1 MKKLLCIFLLAMM
14 IGCGKENSVDESK
27 SSVNNIETVQ
37 QQEKSVESVSEKTP
51 VKEAANKDIE
61 PKIIFSNDG
70 IILPAK
76 DKKIAFR
83 SINVKKVNLKIKK
96 VYENNTTQFLQEFV
110 FKGNGNIFD
119 YGVEDT
125 FDQVGDIVF
134 EKDYDLDYEK
144 NIWKQNEIELGDFV
158 DTKGLFI
165 LELSFDEKGIDY
177 EFPAGTDS
185 WKKYSF
191 MRNNGRIGKAVLL
204 SHMGI
209 TAQKETEQ
217 TVVCV
222 MDILKNTPVKN
233 AEVKLISVNNQVLQE
248 GKTNSRGEIVF
259 KNYHKMMYVL
269 AEKDGERSILKFRDS
284 QLSYDGFAVEGV
296 FASKGIQA
304 FIYTDRGIYRPGDE
318 VHISF
323 IARNNE
329 ISLPENHPVTIN
341 IYSPTGK
348 KFIEN
353 AVITESKNG
362 FYTYSFKTN
371 LDSETGIWRAEAQMG
386 SNKFIKDISV
396 ETVVPYKIKVETKVP
411 EKLNINENKNF
422 KMSIEADYLFG
433 APGKN
438 LKYTSDIQIRE
449 ESINFEKFRNYVF
462 KSPTSYAF
470 NSREYAEGKLNEEG
484 RGELEFDISKII
496 PKNLNL
502 IGIITTR
509 VMETNGR
516 PVIKMDTISINKF
529 DSYVGIKIPEDTYIK
544 SGDKLNLEV
553 IAVDNKGE
561 NLISGKNLTYRVY
574 KNEYSWWWDYD
585 DYNSFMRSIKT
596 DKNTVLLCEKD
607 FVFGDKPYLIDYA
620 PEGNG
625 EIFVEVEDKTTG
637 QITGINLYA
646 GTWRDSTL
654 NRKIDKLKIES
665 EQKKYAVGDTAK
677 IIFEGTKGAKALVT
691 VEKKG
696 VVSERKWIDAGEI
709 KNIFE
714 FPVTEDMFPNAY
726 VNIRLFQD
734 YNTLDNDRPLRLYGA
749 VPIVVE
755 NESRKLNI
763 KIDAPE
769 NIKPNEKFTVK
780 VKNLSETKMDYTV
793 AVVDEGILEIT
804 GFKTPDPYGYFYQK
818 LGMQVFSYDNY
829 SEIIGRTFGDVHQI
843 LKTGGDGFVNETA
856 MTKSA
861 QRMKNMGIED
871 VQRFK
876 PVAFFKGV
884 LTTDEKGEG
893 EIEFAIP
900 DYIGAVKVMVVGAD
914 GEKYGSA
921 EKEIVV
927 KAPVVMQ
934 SSLPRNLKYGDEFI
948 VPVSVFALEE
958 EVGEVKVTLDFMG
971 DIQTQTVSF
980 DEKGDKTVYFNVKTG
995 EYIGNGKIKISA
1007 VSKIYNYEE
1016 ETDININSNNPY
1028 IYINEIKNLE
1038 AGKEISF
1045 TQPENFIKGS
1055 AEGKITV
1062 SNTPILSVD
1071 HRIQELIRYP
1081 YGCVEQTVSAVFPQ
1095 IYIDM
1100 LTHSNKFDREKI
1112 IGNVNAAVG
1121 KLSRLQMYDGSF
1133 PYWPQGDTDIWATV
1147 YTGHFLTE
1155 AKVRGYYIPEDMY
1168 NRVVSYEKELV
1179 RNNNISLETKVY
1191 ALYVLALGDVP
1202 EISQMNL
1209 IYENYFDKLST
1220 TGKWYLAAAYNLAGE
1235 EKLSKDTA
1243 EKLSLVPD
1251 KMSEEYERYSYGSE
1265 LRDKAVILNA
1275 YYNIFG
1281 RPEEN
1286 LYKEVLTKLQSNQW
1300 LSTQSMGQALA
1311 ALAHMKDS
1319 PTGKD
1324 IAGIIDID
1332 GKQTEFTTENGIFE
1346 YTVPENV
1353 KDIKVISKDN
1363 GYINYYWEGVPVNYE
1378 GENISETVKLTRNYY
1393 DEKGN
1398 PINEKDI
1405 LSLSSGKSFWLEIK
1419 VLPAD
1424 SVKEY
1429 IHVDNM
1435 ALTQVLPSG
1444 WEIENIRAVNGQ
1456 YPNWVEERI
1465 RDTYVDYEDIR
1476 DDRIMWFFD
1485 YNNYNQGGQSFFV
1498 KINAVTKGKFDF
1510 PGTTAEAMYDNSC
1523 RAYLKG
1529 FRAEVK

>member
-1 MKKLLCIFLLAMM
+1 MKKLLCIFLLAMI

-51 VKEAANKDIE
+51 VKKAANKDIE
-61 PKIIFSNDG
+61 PKIVFSNDG
-70 IILPAK
+70 IILPTK

-119 YGVEDT
+119 YNVEDT
-125 FDQVGDIVF
+125 FDQVGDVVF

-165 LELSFDEKGIDY
+165 LELTFDEKGIDY
-177 EFPAGTDS
+177 EFPVGTDS

-217 TVVCV
+217 TVICV

-233 AEVKLISVNNQVLQE
+233 AEVKLISINNQVLQE

-259 KNYHKMMYVL
+259 KNYDKMMYVL

-323 IARNNE
+323 IARNSE

-353 AVITESKNG
+353 AVITKSKNG

-371 LDSETGIWRAEAQMG
+371 LDSETGIWRAEAQIG

-411 EKLNINENKNF
+411 EELNINENKNF

-438 LKYTSDIQIRE
+438 LRYTSDIQIRE
-449 ESINFEKFRNYVF
+449 ENINFEKFRNYVF
-462 KSPTSYAF
+462 KNPTSYAF
-470 NSREYAEGKLNEEG
+470 NFREYAEGKLNEEG
-484 RGELEFDISKII
+484 KGELEFDISKIT

-502 IGIITTR
+502 MGIITTR

-529 DSYVGIKIPEDTYIK
+529 DSYVGIKVPEDTYIK

-561 NLISGKNLTYRVY
+561 NLVSGKNLTYRVY

-607 FVFGDKPYLIDYA
+607 FVSEDKPYLIDYA

-625 EIFVEVEDKTTG
+625 EIFVEVEDKATG
-637 QITGINLYA
+637 QMTGINLYA

-677 IIFEGTKGAKALVT
+677 IIFEGTKGAKALIT

-714 FPVTEDMFPNAY
+714 LPVTEDMFPNAY

-769 NIKPNEKFTVK
+769 NVKPNEKFTIN

-793 AVVDEGILEIT
+793 AVVDEGILDIT

-843 LKTGGDGFVNETA
+843 LTTGGDGFVNEMA

-876 PVAFFKGV
+876 PVALFKGV

-893 EIEFAIP
+893 KIEFTIP

-927 KAPVVMQ
+927 KAPVVVQ
-934 SSLPRNLKYGDEFI
+934 SSLPRNLKYGDEFT
-948 VPVSVFALEE
+948 VPVSVFALEDG
-958 EVGEVKVTLDFMG
+958 VGEVKVTLDFMG
-971 DIQTQTVSF
+971 DVQTQTVSF
-980 DEKGDKTVYFNVKTG
+980 DKKGNKVVNFTVKTG

-1007 VSKIYNYEE
+1007 VSKVYSYKE

-1038 AGKEISF
+1038 EGKEIFF

-1055 AEGKITV
+1055 AEGKITI
-1062 SNTPILSVD
+1062 SNAPILSVD

-1100 LTHSNKFDREKI
+1100 LTYSNKFDREKI
-1112 IGNVNAAVG
+1112 TGNVNAAVG

-1133 PYWPQGDTDIWATV
+1133 PYCPQGDTDIWATV
-1147 YTGHFLTE
+1147 YAGHFLTE
-1155 AKVRGYYIPEDMY
+1155 AKARGYYIPEDMH

-1191 ALYVLALGDVP
+1191 ALYVLALGDTP

-1235 EKLSKDTA
+1235 NKLSKDTA

-1286 LYKEVLTKLQSNQW
+1286 LYKEILTKLQSNQW

>member
-14 IGCGKENSVDESK
+14 IGCGKENSIDESK

-37 QQEKSVESVSEKTP
+37 QQEKNVESVSEKTP

-61 PKIIFSNDG
+61 PKIIFSSNG

-165 LELSFDEKGIDY
+165 LELTFDEKGIDY

-191 MRNNGRIGKAVLL
+191 FRNNGRAGKAVLL

-248 GKTNSRGEIVF
+248 GKTDSKGEIVF
-259 KNYHKMMYVL
+259 KNYDKMMYVL

-462 KSPTSYAF
+462 KNPTSYAF

-607 FVFGDKPYLIDYA
+607 FVSGDKPYLIDYA

-625 EIFVEVEDKTTG
+625 EIFVEVEDKITG

-714 FPVTEDMFPNAY
+714 LSVTEDMFPNAY

-893 EIEFAIP
+893 KIEFTIP

-1100 LTHSNKFDREKI
+1100 LTHSNKFHREKI

-1155 AKVRGYYIPEDMY
+1155 AKARGYYIPEDMY

-1235 EKLSKDTA
+1235 DKLSKDTA

>member
-1 MKKLLCIFLLAMM
+1 MKKLLCIFLLAIM

-37 QQEKSVESVSEKTP
+37 QQEKNVESISEKTP

-144 NIWKQNEIELGDFV
+144 NIWKQNEIEPGDFV

-248 GKTNSRGEIVF
+248 GKTDSRGEIVF
-259 KNYHKMMYVL
+259 KNYDKMMYVL

-396 ETVVPYKIKVETKVP
+396 ETVVPYKIKVETKVS
-411 EKLNINENKNF
+411 EKLNINENKNL

-607 FVFGDKPYLIDYA
+607 FVSKDKPYLIDYA

-625 EIFVEVEDKTTG
+625 EIFVEVEDKITG

-714 FPVTEDMFPNAY
+714 LSVTEDMFPNAY

-755 NESRKLNI
+755 NESKKLNI

-843 LKTGGDGFVNETA
+843 LKTGGDGFVNEMA

-876 PVAFFKGV
+876 PVALFKGV

-893 EIEFAIP
+893 KIEFTIP

-1038 AGKEISF
+1038 AGKEIFF

-1133 PYWPQGDTDIWATV
+1133 PYWQQGDTDIWATV

-1155 AKVRGYYIPEDMY
+1155 AKARGYYIPEDMY

-1220 TGKWYLAAAYNLAGE
+1220 TGKWYLAAAYNFAGE
-1235 EKLSKDTA
+1235 DKLSKDTA

-1319 PTGKD
+1319 STGKD

-1332 GKQTEFTTENGIFE
+1332 GKQTEFTTENGISE
-1346 YTVPENV
+1346 YIVPENV

-1435 ALTQVLPSG
+1435 ALIQVLPSG

>member
-51 VKEAANKDIE
+51 VKKAANKDIE

-119 YGVEDT
+119 YNVEDT
-125 FDQVGDIVF
+125 FDKVGDIVF
-134 EKDYDLDYEK
+134 EKDYNLDYEK

-191 MRNNGRIGKAVLL
+191 FRNNGRAGKAVLL

-248 GKTNSRGEIVF
+248 GKTDSRGEIVF
-259 KNYHKMMYVL
+259 KNYDKMMYVL
-269 AEKDGERSILKFRDS
+269 AEKEGERSILKFRDS

-714 FPVTEDMFPNAY
+714 LPVTEDMFPNAY

-755 NESRKLNI
+755 NESKKLNI

-876 PVAFFKGV
+876 PVALFKGV

-980 DEKGDKTVYFNVKTG
+980 DEKGDKTVYFNVKIG

-1071 HRIQELIRYP
+1071 HRIQEFIRYP

-1100 LTHSNKFDREKI
+1100 LTHNNKFDREKI

-1155 AKVRGYYIPEDMY
+1155 AKARGYYIPEDMY
-1168 NRVVSYEKELV
+1168 NRVVLYEKELV

-1235 EKLSKDTA
+1235 DKLSKDTA

-1281 RPEEN
+1281 RSEEN

-1311 ALAHMKDS
+1311 ALAYMKDS
-1319 PTGKD
+1319 STSKD

-1332 GKQTEFTTENGIFE
+1332 GKQTEFTTKNGIFE

-1510 PGTTAEAMYDNSC
+1510 LGTTAEAMYDNSC

>member
-1 MKKLLCIFLLAMM
+1 MKKLLCIFLLAIM
-14 IGCGKENSVDESK
+14 IGCGKENSVNESK

-37 QQEKSVESVSEKTP
+37 QQEKNVESVSEKTP

-96 VYENNTTQFLQEFV
+96 VYENNTTQFLQEFI

-119 YGVEDT
+119 YNVEDT
-125 FDQVGDIVF
+125 FDKVGDIVF
-134 EKDYDLDYEK
+134 EKDYNLDYEK

-248 GKTNSRGEIVF
+248 GKTDSKGEIVF
-259 KNYHKMMYVL
+259 KNYDKMMYVL

-411 EKLNINENKNF
+411 EELNINENKNF

-462 KSPTSYAF
+462 KNPTSYAF
-470 NSREYAEGKLNEEG
+470 NSREYTEGKLNEEG
-484 RGELEFDISKII
+484 KGELEFDISKII

-529 DSYVGIKIPEDTYIK
+529 DSYVGIKTPEDTYIK

-607 FVFGDKPYLIDYA
+607 FVSGDKPYLIDYA

-714 FPVTEDMFPNAY
+714 LPVTEDMFPNAY

-876 PVAFFKGV
+876 PVALFKGV

-934 SSLPRNLKYGDEFI
+934 SSLPKNLKYGDEFI

-1038 AGKEISF
+1038 AGKEIFF

-1133 PYWPQGDTDIWATV
+1133 PYWQQGDTDIWATV

-1155 AKVRGYYIPEDMY
+1155 AKARGYYIPEDMY

-1220 TGKWYLAAAYNLAGE
+1220 TGKWYLAAAYNFAGE
-1235 EKLSKDTA
+1235 DKLSKDTA

-1319 PTGKD
+1319 STGKD

-1346 YTVPENV
+1346 YIVPENV

-1498 KINAVTKGKFDF
+1498 KINAVTKGNFDF

>member
-1 MKKLLCIFLLAMM
+1 MKKLLCIFLLAMI

-37 QQEKSVESVSEKTP
+37 QQEKNVESVSEKTP

-61 PKIIFSNDG
+61 PKIIFSNNG

-76 DKKIAFR
+76 DKKITFR

-119 YGVEDT
+119 YNVEDT
-125 FDQVGDIVF
+125 FDQIGDIVF

-165 LELSFDEKGIDY
+165 LELTFDEKGIDY

-248 GKTNSRGEIVF
+248 GKTDSRGEIVF
-259 KNYHKMMYVL
+259 KNYDKMMYVL

-411 EKLNINENKNF
+411 EELNINENKNF

-438 LKYTSDIQIRE
+438 LRYTSDIQIRE

-462 KSPTSYAF
+462 KNPTSYAF
-470 NSREYAEGKLNEEG
+470 NSREYTEGKLNEEG
-484 RGELEFDISKII
+484 KGELEFDISKII

-607 FVFGDKPYLIDYA
+607 FVSGDKPYLIDYA

-714 FPVTEDMFPNAY
+714 LSVTEDMFPNAY

-755 NESRKLNI
+755 NESKKLNI

-876 PVAFFKGV
+876 PVALFKGV

-1062 SNTPILSVD
+1062 SNAPILSVD

-1155 AKVRGYYIPEDMY
+1155 AKARGYYIPEDMY

-1275 YYNIFG
+1275 YYNIFD

-1319 PTGKD
+1319 STGKD

-1393 DEKGN
+1393 DEEGN

-1476 DDRIMWFFD
+1476 DDRVMWFFD

>member
-1 MKKLLCIFLLAMM
+1 MKKLLCIFLLAMI
-14 IGCGKENSVDESK
+14 IGCGKENSVNESK

-51 VKEAANKDIE
+51 VKEAVSKDIE
-61 PKIIFSNDG
+61 PKIVFSNDG
-70 IILPAK
+70 IILPTK

-83 SINVKKVNLKIKK
+83 SVNVKKVNLKIKK
-96 VYENNTTQFLQEFV
+96 VYENNTTQFLQEFI

-119 YGVEDT
+119 YNVEDT
-125 FDQVGDIVF
+125 FDKVGDIVF

-222 MDILKNTPVKN
+222 MGILKNTPVKN

-248 GKTNSRGEIVF
+248 GKTDSKGEIVF
-259 KNYHKMMYVL
+259 KNYDKMMYVL

-561 NLISGKNLTYRVY
+561 NLISGKNLIYRVY

-607 FVFGDKPYLIDYA
+607 FVSGDKPYLIDYA

-625 EIFVEVEDKTTG
+625 EIFVEVEDKITG

-714 FPVTEDMFPNAY
+714 LPVTEDMFPNAY

-843 LKTGGDGFVNETA
+843 LKTGGDGFVNEMA

-876 PVAFFKGV
+876 PVALFKGV

-893 EIEFAIP
+893 KIEFTIP

-927 KAPVVMQ
+927 KAPVVIQ

-958 EVGEVKVTLDFMG
+958 EVGKVKVTLDFMG
-971 DIQTQTVSF
+971 DIQTQTISF

-1007 VSKIYNYEE
+1007 VSKIYNYKE

-1100 LTHSNKFDREKI
+1100 LTHSNKFHREKI

-1155 AKVRGYYIPEDMY
+1155 AKARGYYIPEDMY
-1168 NRVVSYEKELV
+1168 NRVILYEKELV

-1191 ALYVLALGDVP
+1191 ALYVLVLGDVP

-1235 EKLSKDTA
+1235 DKLSKDTA

>member
-1 MKKLLCIFLLAMM
+1 MKKLLCIFLLAIM

-37 QQEKSVESVSEKTP
+37 QQEKNVESISEKTP

-83 SINVKKVNLKIKK
+83 SINMKKVNLKIKK

-125 FDQVGDIVF
+125 FDKVGDIVF

-222 MDILKNTPVKN
+222 MGILKNTPVKN

-248 GKTNSRGEIVF
+248 GKTDSKGEIVF
-259 KNYHKMMYVL
+259 KNYDKMMYVL

-561 NLISGKNLTYRVY
+561 NLISGKNLIYRVY

-607 FVFGDKPYLIDYA
+607 FVSGDKPYLIDYA

-625 EIFVEVEDKTTG
+625 EIFVEVEDKITG

-714 FPVTEDMFPNAY
+714 LPVTEDMFPNAY

-843 LKTGGDGFVNETA
+843 LKTGGDGFVNEMA

-876 PVAFFKGV
+876 PVALFKGV

-893 EIEFAIP
+893 KIEFTIP

-927 KAPVVMQ
+927 KAPVVIQ

-958 EVGEVKVTLDFMG
+958 EVGKVKVTLDFMG
-971 DIQTQTVSF
+971 DIQTQTISF

-1007 VSKIYNYEE
+1007 VSKIYNYKE

-1038 AGKEISF
+1038 AGKEIFF

-1062 SNTPILSVD
+1062 SNAPILSVD

-1155 AKVRGYYIPEDMY
+1155 AKARGYYIPEDMY
-1168 NRVVSYEKELV
+1168 NRVISYKKELV

-1191 ALYVLALGDVP
+1191 TLYVLALGDVP

-1235 EKLSKDTA
+1235 DKLSKDTA

>member
-37 QQEKSVESVSEKTP
+37 QQEKNVESVSEKTP

-61 PKIIFSNDG
+61 PKIIFSNNG

-96 VYENNTTQFLQEFV
+96 VYENNTTQFLQEFI

-125 FDQVGDIVF
+125 FDKVGDIVF

-165 LELSFDEKGIDY
+165 LELTFDEKGIDY

-191 MRNNGRIGKAVLL
+191 FRNNGRAGKAVLL

-248 GKTNSRGEIVF
+248 GKTDSRGEIVF
-259 KNYHKMMYVL
+259 KNYDKMMYVL

-296 FASKGIQA
+296 FASKGIRA

-323 IARNNE
+323 IARNSE

-462 KSPTSYAF
+462 KNPTSYAF
-470 NSREYAEGKLNEEG
+470 NSREYTEGKLNEEG
-484 RGELEFDISKII
+484 KGELEFDISKII

-561 NLISGKNLTYRVY
+561 NLISGKNLIYRVY

-607 FVFGDKPYLIDYA
+607 FVSGDKPYLIDYA

-637 QITGINLYA
+637 QITGINLYV

-714 FPVTEDMFPNAY
+714 LPVTEDMFPNAY

-843 LKTGGDGFVNETA
+843 LKTGGDGFVNEMA

-876 PVAFFKGV
+876 PVALFKGV

-893 EIEFAIP
+893 KIEFTIP

-1038 AGKEISF
+1038 AGKEIFF

-1062 SNTPILSVD
+1062 SNAPILSVD

-1155 AKVRGYYIPEDMY
+1155 AKARGYYIPEDMY
-1168 NRVVSYEKELV
+1168 NRVISYKKELV

-1191 ALYVLALGDVP
+1191 TLYVLALGDVP

-1220 TGKWYLAAAYNLAGE
+1220 TGKWYLAAEYNLAGE
-1235 EKLSKDTA
+1235 DKLSKDTA

-1319 PTGKD
+1319 STGKD

>member
-37 QQEKSVESVSEKTP
+37 QQEKNVESVSEKTP

-61 PKIIFSNDG
+61 PKIIFSNNG

-96 VYENNTTQFLQEFV
+96 VYENNTTQFLQEFI

-125 FDQVGDIVF
+125 FDKVGDIVF

-165 LELSFDEKGIDY
+165 LELTFDEKGIDY

-191 MRNNGRIGKAVLL
+191 FRNNGRAGKAVLL

-248 GKTNSRGEIVF
+248 GKTDSRGEIVF
-259 KNYHKMMYVL
+259 KNYDKMMYVL

-296 FASKGIQA
+296 FASKGIRA

-323 IARNNE
+323 IARNSE

-561 NLISGKNLTYRVY
+561 NLISGKNLIYRVY

-607 FVFGDKPYLIDYA
+607 FVSGDKPYLIDYA

-714 FPVTEDMFPNAY
+714 LPVTEDMFPNAY

-876 PVAFFKGV
+876 PVALFKGV

-934 SSLPRNLKYGDEFI
+934 SSLPRNLKYGDEFT

-1155 AKVRGYYIPEDMY
+1155 AKARGYYIPEDMY

-1235 EKLSKDTA
+1235 DKLSKDTA

-1319 PTGKD
+1319 STSKD

-1476 DDRIMWFFD
+1476 DDRVMWFFD

>member
-1 MKKLLCIFLLAMM
+1 MKKLLCIFLLAIM

-37 QQEKSVESVSEKTP
+37 QQEKNVESISEKTP

-144 NIWKQNEIELGDFV
+144 NIWKQNEIEPGDFV

-248 GKTNSRGEIVF
+248 GKTDSRGEIVF
-259 KNYHKMMYVL
+259 KNYDKMMYVL

-304 FIYTDRGIYRPGDE
+304 FIYTDREIYRPGDE

-396 ETVVPYKIKVETKVP
+396 ETVVPYKIKVETKVS
-411 EKLNINENKNF
+411 EKLNINENKNL

-607 FVFGDKPYLIDYA
+607 FVSKDKPYLIDYA

-625 EIFVEVEDKTTG
+625 EIFVEVEDKITG

-714 FPVTEDMFPNAY
+714 LSVTEDMFPNAY

-755 NESRKLNI
+755 NESKKLNI

-843 LKTGGDGFVNETA
+843 LKTGGDGFVNEMA

-876 PVAFFKGV
+876 PVALFKGV

-893 EIEFAIP
+893 KIEFTIP

-1038 AGKEISF
+1038 AGKEIFF

-1133 PYWPQGDTDIWATV
+1133 PYWQQGDTDIWATV

-1155 AKVRGYYIPEDMY
+1155 AKARGYYIPEDMY

-1220 TGKWYLAAAYNLAGE
+1220 TGKWYLAAAYNFAGE
-1235 EKLSKDTA
+1235 DKLSKDTA

-1319 PTGKD
+1319 STGKD

-1332 GKQTEFTTENGIFE
+1332 GKQTEFTTENGISE
-1346 YTVPENV
+1346 YIVPENV

-1435 ALTQVLPSG
+1435 ALIQVLPSG

>member
-1 MKKLLCIFLLAMM
+1 
-14 IGCGKENSVDESK
+14 
-27 SSVNNIETVQ
+27 
-37 QQEKSVESVSEKTP
+37 
-51 VKEAANKDIE
+51 
-61 PKIIFSNDG
+61 
-70 IILPAK
+70 
-76 DKKIAFR
+76 
-83 SINVKKVNLKIKK
+83 
-96 VYENNTTQFLQEFV
+96 
-110 FKGNGNIFD
+110 
-119 YGVEDT
+119 
-125 FDQVGDIVF
+125 
-134 EKDYDLDYEK
+134 
-144 NIWKQNEIELGDFV
+144 
-158 DTKGLFI
+158 
-165 LELSFDEKGIDY
+165 
-177 EFPAGTDS
+177 
-185 WKKYSF
+185 
-191 MRNNGRIGKAVLL
+191 
-204 SHMGI
+204 
-209 TAQKETEQ
+209 
-217 TVVCV
+217 
-222 MDILKNTPVKN
+222 
-233 AEVKLISVNNQVLQE
+233 
-248 GKTNSRGEIVF
+248 
-259 KNYHKMMYVL
+259 
-269 AEKDGERSILKFRDS
+269 
-284 QLSYDGFAVEGV
+284 
-296 FASKGIQA
+296 
-304 FIYTDRGIYRPGDE
+304 
-318 VHISF
+318 
-323 IARNNE
+323 
-329 ISLPENHPVTIN
+329 
-341 IYSPTGK
+341 
-348 KFIEN
+348 
-353 AVITESKNG
+353 
-362 FYTYSFKTN
+362 
-371 LDSETGIWRAEAQMG
+371 
-386 SNKFIKDISV
+386 
-396 ETVVPYKIKVETKVP
+396 
-411 EKLNINENKNF
+411 
-422 KMSIEADYLFG
+422 
-433 APGKN
+433 
-438 LKYTSDIQIRE
+438 
-449 ESINFEKFRNYVF
+449 
-462 KSPTSYAF
+462 
-470 NSREYAEGKLNEEG
+470 
-484 RGELEFDISKII
+484 
-496 PKNLNL
+496 
-502 IGIITTR
+502 
-509 VMETNGR
+509 
-516 PVIKMDTISINKF
+516 
-529 DSYVGIKIPEDTYIK
+529 
-544 SGDKLNLEV
+544 
-553 IAVDNKGE
+553 
-561 NLISGKNLTYRVY
+561 
-574 KNEYSWWWDYD
+574 
-585 DYNSFMRSIKT
+585 
-596 DKNTVLLCEKD
+596 
-607 FVFGDKPYLIDYA
+607 
-620 PEGNG
+620 
-625 EIFVEVEDKTTG
+625 
-637 QITGINLYA
+637 
-646 GTWRDSTL
+646 
-654 NRKIDKLKIES
+654 
-665 EQKKYAVGDTAK
+665 
-677 IIFEGTKGAKALVT
+677 
-691 VEKKG
+691 
-696 VVSERKWIDAGEI
+696 
-709 KNIFE
+709 
-714 FPVTEDMFPNAY
+714 MFPNAY

-755 NESRKLNI
+755 NESKKLNI

-876 PVAFFKGV
+876 PVALFKGV

-980 DEKGDKTVYFNVKTG
+980 DEKGDKTVYFNVKIG

-1038 AGKEISF
+1038 AGKEIFF

-1155 AKVRGYYIPEDMY
+1155 AKARGYYIPEDMY

-1235 EKLSKDTA
+1235 DKLSKDTA

-1281 RPEEN
+1281 RSEEN

-1311 ALAHMKDS
+1311 ALAYMKDS
-1319 PTGKD
+1319 STSKD

-1332 GKQTEFTTENGIFE
+1332 GKQTEFTTKNGIFE

>member
-1 MKKLLCIFLLAMM
+1 MKKLLCIFLLAMI

-96 VYENNTTQFLQEFV
+96 VYENNTTQFLQEFI

-165 LELSFDEKGIDY
+165 LELTFDEKGIDY

-191 MRNNGRIGKAVLL
+191 FRNNGRAGKAVLL

-248 GKTNSRGEIVF
+248 GKTDSRGEIVF

-438 LKYTSDIQIRE
+438 LRYTSDIQIRE
-449 ESINFEKFRNYVF
+449 ESVNFEKFRNYVF
-462 KSPTSYAF
+462 KNPTSYAF

-484 RGELEFDISKII
+484 KGELEFDISKII

-561 NLISGKNLTYRVY
+561 NLISGKNLTY
-574 KNEYSWWWDYD
+574 
-585 DYNSFMRSIKT
+585 
-596 DKNTVLLCEKD
+596 
-607 FVFGDKPYLIDYA
+607 
-620 PEGNG
+620 
-625 EIFVEVEDKTTG
+625 
-637 QITGINLYA
+637 
-646 GTWRDSTL
+646 
-654 NRKIDKLKIES
+654 
-665 EQKKYAVGDTAK
+665 
-677 IIFEGTKGAKALVT
+677 
-691 VEKKG
+691 
-696 VVSERKWIDAGEI
+696 
-709 KNIFE
+709 
-714 FPVTEDMFPNAY
+714 
-726 VNIRLFQD
+726 
-734 YNTLDNDRPLRLYGA
+734 
-749 VPIVVE
+749 
-755 NESRKLNI
+755 
-763 KIDAPE
+763 
-769 NIKPNEKFTVK
+769 
-780 VKNLSETKMDYTV
+780 
-793 AVVDEGILEIT
+793 
-804 GFKTPDPYGYFYQK
+804 
-818 LGMQVFSYDNY
+818 
-829 SEIIGRTFGDVHQI
+829 
-843 LKTGGDGFVNETA
+843 
-856 MTKSA
+856 
-861 QRMKNMGIED
+861 
-871 VQRFK
+871 
-876 PVAFFKGV
+876 
-884 LTTDEKGEG
+884 
-893 EIEFAIP
+893 
-900 DYIGAVKVMVVGAD
+900 
-914 GEKYGSA
+914 
-921 EKEIVV
+921 
-927 KAPVVMQ
+927 
-934 SSLPRNLKYGDEFI
+934 
-948 VPVSVFALEE
+948 
-958 EVGEVKVTLDFMG
+958 
-971 DIQTQTVSF
+971 
-980 DEKGDKTVYFNVKTG
+980 
-995 EYIGNGKIKISA
+995 
-1007 VSKIYNYEE
+1007 
-1016 ETDININSNNPY
+1016 
-1028 IYINEIKNLE
+1028 
-1038 AGKEISF
+1038 
-1045 TQPENFIKGS
+1045 
-1055 AEGKITV
+1055 
-1062 SNTPILSVD
+1062 
-1071 HRIQELIRYP
+1071 
-1081 YGCVEQTVSAVFPQ
+1081 
-1095 IYIDM
+1095 
-1100 LTHSNKFDREKI
+1100 
-1112 IGNVNAAVG
+1112 
-1121 KLSRLQMYDGSF
+1121 
-1133 PYWPQGDTDIWATV
+1133 
-1147 YTGHFLTE
+1147 
-1155 AKVRGYYIPEDMY
+1155 
-1168 NRVVSYEKELV
+1168 
-1179 RNNNISLETKVY
+1179 
-1191 ALYVLALGDVP
+1191 
-1202 EISQMNL
+1202 
-1209 IYENYFDKLST
+1209 
-1220 TGKWYLAAAYNLAGE
+1220 
-1235 EKLSKDTA
+1235 
-1243 EKLSLVPD
+1243 LSL
-1251 KMSEEYERYSYGSE
+1251 
-1265 LRDKAVILNA
+1265 
-1275 YYNIFG
+1275 
-1281 RPEEN
+1281 
-1286 LYKEVLTKLQSNQW
+1286 
-1300 LSTQSMGQALA
+1300 
-1311 ALAHMKDS
+1311 
-1319 PTGKD
+1319 
-1324 IAGIIDID
+1324 
-1332 GKQTEFTTENGIFE
+1332 
-1346 YTVPENV
+1346 
-1353 KDIKVISKDN
+1353 
-1363 GYINYYWEGVPVNYE
+1363 
-1378 GENISETVKLTRNYY
+1378 
-1393 DEKGN
+1393 
-1398 PINEKDI
+1398 
-1405 LSLSSGKSFWLEIK
+1405 
-1419 VLPAD
+1419 
-1424 SVKEY
+1424 
-1429 IHVDNM
+1429 IH
-1435 ALTQVLPSG
+1435 
-1444 WEIENIRAVNGQ
+1444 I
-1456 YPNWVEERI
+1456 
-1465 RDTYVDYEDIR
+1465 
-1476 DDRIMWFFD
+1476 
-1485 YNNYNQGGQSFFV
+1485 
-1498 KINAVTKGKFDF
+1498 
-1510 PGTTAEAMYDNSC
+1510 
-1523 RAYLKG
+1523 
-1529 FRAEVK
+1529 

>member
-37 QQEKSVESVSEKTP
+37 QQEKNVESVSEKTP
-51 VKEAANKDIE
+51 VKKAANKDIE

-119 YGVEDT
+119 YNVEDT
-125 FDQVGDIVF
+125 FDKVGDIVF

-217 TVVCV
+217 TVICV

-248 GKTNSRGEIVF
+248 GKTDSRGEIVF
-259 KNYHKMMYVL
+259 KNYDKMMYVL

-484 RGELEFDISKII
+484 KGELEFDISKII

-607 FVFGDKPYLIDYA
+607 FVSGDKPYLIDYA

-714 FPVTEDMFPNAY
+714 LPVTEDMFPNAY

-876 PVAFFKGV
+876 PVALFKGV

-1155 AKVRGYYIPEDMY
+1155 AKARGYYIPEDMY

-1235 EKLSKDTA
+1235 DKLSKDTA

-1319 PTGKD
+1319 STSKD

>member
-1 MKKLLCIFLLAMM
+1 MKKLLCIFLLVMM
-14 IGCGKENSVDESK
+14 IGCSKENSVDESK

-37 QQEKSVESVSEKTP
+37 QQEKNVESVSGKTP

-76 DKKIAFR
+76 DKKITFR

-191 MRNNGRIGKAVLL
+191 FRNNGRAGKAVLL

-248 GKTNSRGEIVF
+248 GKTDSKGEIVF
-259 KNYHKMMYVL
+259 KNYDKMMYVL

-484 RGELEFDISKII
+484 KGELEFDISKII

-876 PVAFFKGV
+876 PVALFKGV

-893 EIEFAIP
+893 KIEFTIP

-958 EVGEVKVTLDFMG
+958 KVGEVKVTLDFMG

-980 DEKGDKTVYFNVKTG
+980 DEKGDKTVYFNVKIG

-1155 AKVRGYYIPEDMY
+1155 AKARGYYIPEDMY

-1235 EKLSKDTA
+1235 DKLSKDTA

-1319 PTGKD
+1319 STGKD

-1332 GKQTEFTTENGIFE
+1332 GKQTEFITENGIFE

-1476 DDRIMWFFD
+1476 DDRVMWFFD

>member
-1 MKKLLCIFLLAMM
+1 MKKLLCIFLLAIM
-14 IGCGKENSVDESK
+14 IGCGKENSVNESK

-96 VYENNTTQFLQEFV
+96 VYENNTTQFLQEFI

-217 TVVCV
+217 TVICV

-233 AEVKLISVNNQVLQE
+233 VEVKLISVNNQVLQE
-248 GKTNSRGEIVF
+248 GKTDSRGEIIF
-259 KNYHKMMYVL
+259 KNYGKMMYVL

-411 EKLNINENKNF
+411 EKLNINENKNL

-470 NSREYAEGKLNEEG
+470 NSREYAEGKLNKEG

-509 VMETNGR
+509 VIETNGR

-553 IAVDNKGE
+553 IALDNKGE

-607 FVFGDKPYLIDYA
+607 FVSGDKPYLIDYA

-625 EIFVEVEDKTTG
+625 EIFVEVEDKITG

-714 FPVTEDMFPNAY
+714 LPVTEDMFPNAY

-843 LKTGGDGFVNETA
+843 LKTGGDGFVNEMA

-876 PVAFFKGV
+876 PVALFKGV

-893 EIEFAIP
+893 KIEFTIP

-934 SSLPRNLKYGDEFI
+934 SSLPKNLKYGDEFI

-1038 AGKEISF
+1038 AGKEIFF

-1133 PYWPQGDTDIWATV
+1133 PYWQQGDTDIWATV

-1155 AKVRGYYIPEDMY
+1155 AKARGYYIPEDMY

-1235 EKLSKDTA
+1235 DKLSKDTA

-1319 PTGKD
+1319 STGKD

-1332 GKQTEFTTENGIFE
+1332 GKQTEFITENGIFK

>member
-61 PKIIFSNDG
+61 PKIIFSNNG

-119 YGVEDT
+119 YNVEDI
-125 FDQVGDIVF
+125 FDKVGDIVF
-134 EKDYDLDYEK
+134 EKDYNLDYEK

-191 MRNNGRIGKAVLL
+191 FRNNGRAGKAVLL

-248 GKTNSRGEIVF
+248 GKTDSRGEIVF

-843 LKTGGDGFVNETA
+843 LKTGGDGFVNEMA

-876 PVAFFKGV
+876 PVALFKGV
-884 LTTDEKGEG
+884 FTTDEKGEG
-893 EIEFAIP
+893 KIEFTIP

-934 SSLPRNLKYGDEFI
+934 SSLPKNLKYGDEFI

-1038 AGKEISF
+1038 AGKEIFF

-1155 AKVRGYYIPEDMY
+1155 AKARGYYIPEDMY

-1235 EKLSKDTA
+1235 DKLSKDTA

-1281 RPEEN
+1281 RSEEN

-1319 PTGKD
+1319 STSKD

-1332 GKQTEFTTENGIFE
+1332 GKQTEFTTKNGIFE

>member
-1 MKKLLCIFLLAMM
+1 MKKLLCIFLLVMM
-14 IGCGKENSVDESK
+14 IGCSKENSVDESK

-51 VKEAANKDIE
+51 VKKAANKDIE

-76 DKKIAFR
+76 DKKITFR

-191 MRNNGRIGKAVLL
+191 FRNNGRAGKAVLL

-248 GKTNSRGEIVF
+248 GKTDSKGEIVF
-259 KNYHKMMYVL
+259 KNYDKMMYVL

-714 FPVTEDMFPNAY
+714 LPVTEDMFPNAY

-876 PVAFFKGV
+876 PVALFKGV

-893 EIEFAIP
+893 KIEFTIP

-958 EVGEVKVTLDFMG
+958 KVGEVKVTLDFMG

-980 DEKGDKTVYFNVKTG
+980 DEKGDKTVYFNVKIG

-1155 AKVRGYYIPEDMY
+1155 AKARGYYIPEDMY

-1235 EKLSKDTA
+1235 DKLSKDTA

-1319 PTGKD
+1319 STGKD

-1332 GKQTEFTTENGIFE
+1332 GKQTEFITENGIFE

-1476 DDRIMWFFD
+1476 DDRVMWFFD